1 MEGTTEKRV
10 APGGFVSWPSGRSP
24 AQCLIKPEPQV
35 TAFIPPP
42 IVQAPFRIWELNL
55 RPMVSYARPVRP
67 GFPPE
72 DIEMFTR
79 KALLSSCTRTAALA
93 SVAALALTAFE
104 PSTARAGTV
113 APAKGLS
120 ATSGTSDATDISAR
134 RRIYR
139 GGGGAA
145 AAAAFAGI
153 VGTGLAIAA
162 SQDRGYYGGPAYY
175 GGGPYESYGY
185 YGGPPAYY
193 GDGGYGYYGGGYG
206 YRSGVPHYRGHP
218 LAGW

>member
-1 MEGTTEKRV
+1 
-10 APGGFVSWPSGRSP
+10 
-24 AQCLIKPEPQV
+24 
-35 TAFIPPP
+35 
-42 IVQAPFRIWELNL
+42 
-55 RPMVSYARPVRP
+55 
-67 GFPPE
+67 
-72 DIEMFTR
+72 MFTR
-79 KALLSSCTRTAALA
+79 KVLVSAFARTAALA
-93 SVAALALTAFE
+93 TVAAWVLTAFE
-104 PSTARAGTV
+104 PSKAQAGTA
-113 APAKGLS
+113 APSNGVS
-120 ATSGTSDATDISAR
+120 ATSGTSDATDISAAR
-134 RRIYR
+134 RRYYR

-162 SQDRGYYGGPAYY
+162 SQDRGYYDGGPAYY

-193 GDGGYGYYGGGYG
+193 GDGGYYGGGYG

>member
-1 MEGTTEKRV
+1 VVNSAGL
-10 APGGFVSWPSGRSP
+10 SGLGYS
-24 AQCLIKPEPQV
+24 
-35 TAFIPPP
+35 
-42 IVQAPFRIWELNL
+42 
-55 RPMVSYARPVRP
+55 
-67 GFPPE
+67 PE

-79 KALLSSCTRTAALA
+79 KALFSSVGRAAALA
-93 SVAALALTAFE
+93 AVAALALTAFE
-104 PSTARAGTV
+104 PSTARAGTL
-113 APAKGLS
+113 APAKGVS
-120 ATSGTSDATDISAR
+120 ATSGTSDATDISAAR
-134 RRIYR
+134 RRYYR

-175 GGGPYESYGY
+175 GGGPYESYYGGGPYESYGY

-193 GDGGYGYYGGGYG
+193 GDGGYYGGGYG

>member
-1 MEGTTEKRV
+1 
-10 APGGFVSWPSGRSP
+10 
-24 AQCLIKPEPQV
+24 
-35 TAFIPPP
+35 
-42 IVQAPFRIWELNL
+42 
-55 RPMVSYARPVRP
+55 
-67 GFPPE
+67 
-72 DIEMFTR
+72 MFTR
-79 KALLSSCTRTAALA
+79 KALVFSFGRAAALA
-93 SVAALALTAFE
+93 SVTALALTAFE
-104 PSTARAGTV
+104 PSMARAGT
-113 APAKGLS
+113 ATPLKGVS

-134 RRIYR
+134 RRYYR

-162 SQDRGYYGGPAYY
+162 SQDRGYGYYGGGPAYY

-193 GDGGYGYYGGGYG
+193 GDGGYYGGGYG
-206 YRSGVPHYRGHP
+206 YRSGVPRYRGHP

>member
-1 MEGTTEKRV
+1 
-10 APGGFVSWPSGRSP
+10 
-24 AQCLIKPEPQV
+24 
-35 TAFIPPP
+35 
-42 IVQAPFRIWELNL
+42 
-55 RPMVSYARPVRP
+55 
-67 GFPPE
+67 
-72 DIEMFTR
+72 MFTR
-79 KALLSSCTRTAALA
+79 KALLSSCARTAALA

-104 PSTARAGTV
+104 PSTARAGTG
-113 APAKGLS
+113 APAKGVS

-134 RRIYR
+134 RRIYH

-162 SQDRGYYGGPAYY
+162 SQDRGYGYYGGGPAYY

>member
-1 MEGTTEKRV
+1 
-10 APGGFVSWPSGRSP
+10 
-24 AQCLIKPEPQV
+24 
-35 TAFIPPP
+35 
-42 IVQAPFRIWELNL
+42 
-55 RPMVSYARPVRP
+55 
-67 GFPPE
+67 
-72 DIEMFTR
+72 MFTQ
-79 KALLSSCTRTAALA
+79 KALVFSFGRAAALA
-93 SVAALALTAFE
+93 TVAALALTAFE
-104 PSTARAGTV
+104 PPMARAGTATPV
-113 APAKGLS
+113 KGVS

-134 RRIYR
+134 RRYYR

-162 SQDRGYYGGPAYY
+162 SQDRGYGYYDGGPAYY

-193 GDGGYGYYGGGYG
+193 GDGGYYGGGYG
-206 YRSGVPHYRGHP
+206 YRSGVPGYRGHP

>member
-1 MEGTTEKRV
+1 
-10 APGGFVSWPSGRSP
+10 
-24 AQCLIKPEPQV
+24 
-35 TAFIPPP
+35 
-42 IVQAPFRIWELNL
+42 
-55 RPMVSYARPVRP
+55 
-67 GFPPE
+67 
-72 DIEMFTR
+72 MFTR
-79 KALLSSCTRTAALA
+79 KALVLSFGRAAALA

-104 PSTARAGTV
+104 PSMARAGTARPV
-113 APAKGLS
+113 TGVS
-120 ATSGTSDATDISAR
+120 ATSGTSGATDISAAR
-134 RRIYR
+134 RYYR

-162 SQDRGYYGGPAYY
+162 SQNRGYYYDGGPAYY

-185 YGGPPAYY
+185 YAGPPAYY
-193 GDGGYGYYGGGYG
+193 GDGGYYGGGYG

>member
-1 MEGTTEKRV
+1 MSIRV
-10 APGGFVSWPSGRSP
+10 FS
-24 AQCLIKPEPQV
+24 AQCLIESEPQV

-42 IVQAPFRIWELNL
+42 IVQVPFGYGNPYCAQSLTPQGL
-55 RPMVSYARPVRP
+55 SGP
-67 GFPPE
+67 GYPPE

-79 KALLSSCTRTAALA
+79 KGLVVSFGRATALA

-104 PSTARAGTV
+104 PSMAQAGTV
-113 APAKGLS
+113 APGRGVS
-120 ATSGTSDATDISAR
+120 ATSGTSDATDISAAR
-134 RRIYR
+134 RRYYR

-185 YGGPPAYY
+185 YGGPPAYV
-193 GDGGYGYYGGGYG
+193 GDGGYYGGGYG